1 MDKSY
6 YSTWELDFESESDVL
21 QFCKTA
27 FGILISLSQISEGPC
42 FKNVNMSNSSGQ
54 FVAPVELLV
63 MKTSILVTAH
73 P

>member
-6 YSTWELDFESESDVL
+6 YSTWELDFESESNML
-21 QFCKTA
+21 QFCKMA
-27 FGILISLSQISEGPC
+27 FDIQISLSQIKNGPC
-42 FKNVNMSNSSGQ
+42 FKSVNMSNSSGQ